1 MKHIKNFSEFIND
14 IEKSKDDSNK
24 ISIDDIKKKVEE
36 NNLTNATIRHPLDQ
50 DVWIYRLTIIA
61 LGLVILSVLGI
72 TAYIICN
79 CENDCE
85 IPSGLIA
92 IGATAVGALA
102 GLISMSNRK

>member
-14 IEKSKDDSNK
+14 LEKSKDDSNK
-24 ISIDDIKKKVEE
+24 ISIDDIKKSVEE

-61 LGLVILSVLGI
+61 LGLVILVVLGI